1 MRMKVLIV
9 EDEPSIAS
17 AVRQGLE
24 EAGMNVEVARDGLR
38 GFDMAMHGSYALIV
52 LDVMLP
58 GMDGLRICQRL
69 RDARVTTPILMMTA
83 RDAVE
88 DRVKGLDIGAD
99 DYLPKP
105 FEFPEL
111 IARARALTRRDRVH
125 KARVIRVHDLEI
137 DTNAHRVSRAGQE
150 ISLTARE
157 FALLEILAANE
168 GKVLTRDVIQDRVWD
183 GFELYSNTVDAYIK
197 MLRKKIDA
205 PFEVKLI
212 HTVHGTGYTV
222 RSPIR
227 DA

>member
-1 MRMKVLIV
+1 MKVLIV

-24 EAGMNVEVARDGLR
+24 EAGMNVDVARDGLR
-38 GFDMAMHGSYALIV
+38 GLDLAMHGSYALIV

-58 GMDGLRICQRL
+58 GIDGLRICQRL

-88 DRVKGLDIGAD
+88 DRVKGLDLGAD

-137 DTNAHRVSRAGQE
+137 DTNAHRVTRNGQE
-150 ISLTARE
+150 IPLTTRE

-168 GKVLTRDVIQDRVWD
+168 GKVLTREVIQDRVWD

-197 MLRKKIDA
+197 MLRKKVDA

-212 HTVHGTGYTV
+212 QTVHGIGYTV

>member
-1 MRMKVLIV
+1 MRVLVV
-9 EDEPSIAS
+9 EDEPSIAA
-17 AVRQGLE
+17 AVRQGLQ
-24 EAGMNVEVARDGLR
+24 EAGMQVDLVTDGRRALNMAVESR
-38 GFDMAMHGSYALIV
+38 YALIV
-52 LDVMLP
+52 LDIMLP
-58 GMDGLRICQRL
+58 GLDGMQVCERL
-69 RDARVTTPILMMTA
+69 RQAKITTPILMMTA

-88 DRVKGLDIGAD
+88 DRVQGLDLGAD

-111 IARARALTRRDRVH
+111 IARARALTRRDRIH
-125 KARVIRVHDLEI
+125 KARIIRVHDLEI
-137 DTNAHRVSRAGQE
+137 DTGAHRVTRCGLE
-150 ISLTARE
+150 IGLTARE
-157 FALLEILAANE
+157 FSLLEVLAANE
-168 GKVLTRDVIQDRVWD
+168 GKVLTREVLQERVWE

-205 PFEVKLI
+205 PFDVKLI